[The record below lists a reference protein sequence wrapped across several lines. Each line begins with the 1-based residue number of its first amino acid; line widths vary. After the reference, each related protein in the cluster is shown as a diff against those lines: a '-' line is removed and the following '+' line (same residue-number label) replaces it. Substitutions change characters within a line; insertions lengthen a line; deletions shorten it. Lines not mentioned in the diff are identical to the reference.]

1 MTSEPS
7 AETRQGAIRGQAQDG
22 FTVFRGIPFAAPPT
36 GALRWAPP
44 QPPASWSGV
53 REATADG
60 PIAPQNP
67 SRLALVMGDFT
78 AAQSEDCLTLTVWRP
93 DPAPPAPPMLKVPV
107 LVWIHGGAFLT
118 GAGALPWYA
127 GDAYARSGLV
137 VVALNYRLGALGFLS
152 APGLSSGN
160 LGLLD
165 QIAALRWVQANI
177 AAFGG
182 DPDTVTVM
190 GQSAGGGSI
199 GALMAMPAA
208 RGLFKRA
215 IMQSPALR
223 RVNPSPEDAAQAG
236 VEFLAILGVP
246 AAQPA
251 LAREVP
257 VARIL
262 QAQSELIRRRY
273 GFADPGHPFRPVI
286 DPQVLPR
293 TPVAAARAGEL
304 AGIDILTGTT
314 REEMAAFY
322 SVDARVRDADEA
334 TIAAEFERLFAERG
348 PAVLAAY
355 RRARL
360 ATRPATAL
368 ADLYTDWLFALPCL
382 ELAEAQAGHGRPAWV
397 YQFDWQS
404 PGGFEACHCLDLPFV
419 FDNLDDWTNAPML
432 DGADR
437 GAVAQLAR
445 IMQRAWAAFA
455 LTGNPD
461 HDGLPH
467 WERYDLARRTTMRFD
482 AVIGPVGD
490 LAGRTTARLR
500 PAAPP
505 VAGA

>member
-1 MTSEPS
+1 
-7 AETRQGAIRGQAQDG
+7 
-22 FTVFRGIPFAAPPT
+22 
-36 GALRWAPP
+36 
-44 QPPASWSGV
+44 
-53 REATADG
+53 
-60 PIAPQNP
+60 
-67 SRLALVMGDFT
+67 
-78 AAQSEDCLTLTVWRP
+78 
-93 DPAPPAPPMLKVPV
+93 V

-152 APGLSSGN
+152 APGLSPGN

-165 QIAALRWVQANI
+165 QIAALGWVRKNI

-182 DPDTVTVM
+182 DPQDVTVM

-215 IMQSPALR
+215 ILQSPALR

-236 VEFLAILGVP
+236 AEFLAILGVP
-246 AAQPA
+246 ADQPV

-273 GFADPGHPFRPVI
+273 GFADPGHPFRPVR
-286 DPQVLPR
+286 DPQVLPK
-293 TPVAAARAGEL
+293 TPVEAARDGEL
-304 AGIDILTGTT
+304 AGIDILIGTT

-322 SVDARVRDADEA
+322 SVDASVRDADEA
-334 TIAAEFERLFAERG
+334 TILAEFTRLFDARG
-348 PAVLAAY
+348 QAVLAAY

-360 ATRPATAL
+360 GARPSVAL

-382 ELAEAQAGHGRPAWV
+382 ELAEAQATHGRPAYV

-404 PGGFEACHCLDLPFV
+404 PGGFEACHCLELPFV
-419 FDNLDDWTNAPML
+419 FDNLGDWPNAPML

-437 GAVAQLAR
+437 ETTAQLAR

-455 LTGNPD
+455 LTGDPD
-461 HDGLPH
+461 HDALPH
-467 WERYDLARRTTMRFD
+467 WAPYDLTRRITMRFD
-482 AVIGPVGD
+482 TVVGPVGD
-490 LAGRTTARLR
+490 LAGRTTARER
-500 PAAPP
+500 AA
-505 VAGA
+505 